1 MNLNPAYLA
10 KFVNDATDRTP
21 PMRVFVY
28 TTNRSCEDYSYSVPG
43 GFQLDRF
50 LMAQFSDRNV
60 SSRPFGVRDESG
72 YGAGVVVTMFD
83 DDGRVVEEH
92 RGLYE

>member
-1 MNLNPAYLA
+1 MNLNPNYLA
-10 KFVNDATDRTP
+10 RFVSESPDRTP

-28 TTNRSCEDYSYSVPG
+28 TYNKSCEDYSYSVPG
-43 GFQLDRF
+43 GFQLDQY

-60 SSRPFGVRDESG
+60 SIRPMGIRDESG
-72 YGAGVVVTMFD
+72 LGHGVVVTMYD
-83 DDGRVVEEH
+83 DDGRAMEEH